1 MTYFLVLF
9 LPIEVNNRQRTFK
22 SLLSG
27 VPQGSFLEPLLFN
40 IFINDY
46 IGFIKN
52 SSLHNF
58 ADDNTIKAFEKDI
71 TLLKETPQNEAE
83 IAIQ

>member
-27 VPQGSFLEPLLFN
+27 VAQGLFLEPLLFN

-52 SSLHNF
+52 SSLYNF
-58 ADDNTIKAFEKDI
+58 ADDNTITAFEKDI

>member
-27 VPQGSFLEPLLFN
+27 VSQGSFLELLLFN

-46 IGFIKN
+46 IGFKS
-52 SSLHNF
+52 SSLYNF
-58 ADDNTIKAFEKDI
+58 ADDNTITAFEKDI

-83 IAIQ
+83 IEIQ